1 MHIRKLRLFDFK
13 NYHEVN
19 VVFSPY
25 INCIT
30 GLNGSG
36 KTNLI
41 DAIHYLALTKSAFNT
56 IEKENIRHGS
66 QAFLIQ
72 SEWEIGGSAHQVV
85 CSYQAGLPKTI
96 RYDGK
101 DYEKI
106 SEHIGRLPLVLVTPY
121 DTDLIRGGS
130 DGRRRFFD
138 GILCQANES
147 YLRDLIRYNHILRQR
162 NALLKQSGGYAPDA
176 DLLKSYTD
184 PLILLGRS
192 IYEERRDFLES
203 FLTEF
208 RNYYELISEN
218 SEQVDIRY
226 KSDGAEDLQSLFEQ
240 SLRKDIALE
249 RTTTGIH
256 RDDFRFVMD
265 GHAIRKYGSQGQQ
278 KSFVLALKLAQFAYL
293 SEARE
298 TPPIIL
304 LDDIFDKLDRQRILQ
319 LMHILQGKGMGQ
331 VFITDARE
339 ERTRELLAE
348 TEFPLTF
355 YKVENESIHEIK

>member
-19 VVFSPY
+19 VVFSPH

-41 DAIHYLALTKSAFNT
+41 DAIHYLALTKSAFNS

-66 QAFLIQ
+66 PAFLIQ
-72 SEWEIGGSAHQVV
+72 SEWEIGGTAHQVV
-85 CSYQAGLPKTI
+85 CGYQAGQSKTVKF
-96 RYDGK
+96 DGK

-130 DGRRRFFD
+130 EDRRKFFD
-138 GILCQANES
+138 SILCQADS
-147 YLRDLIRYNHILRQR
+147 PYLQDLLRYNHILRQR
-162 NALLKQSGGYAPDA
+162 NALLKQAGGYAPDA
-176 DLLKSYTD
+176 DLLRTYTD
-184 PLILLGRS
+184 PLITLGNT
-192 IYEERRDFLES
+192 IYLKRRDFLTS
-203 FLTEF
+203 FLDEF
-208 RNYYELISEN
+208 RAYYEMISGD

-226 KSDGAEDLQSLFEQ
+226 RSDGAEDLRIKFEE

-249 RTTTGIH
+249 RTTSGIH
-256 RDDFRFVMD
+256 RDDFKFLMD
-265 GHAIRKYGSQGQQ
+265 DHAIRKYGSQGQQ

-293 SEARE
+293 SEAKG

-304 LDDIFDKLDRQRILQ
+304 LDDIFDKLDRRRILQ

-348 TEFPLTF
+348 SQFPLTF